1 MRCKKCDYRLWNLPS
16 RVCPECGQPF
26 RPSEFE
32 FPINSV
38 QFRCP
43 HCNQS
48 YYGTGEKGHLV
59 PIELECV
66 SCHRHIHMDEMVLLP
81 TEGIEEEQTKVDT
94 MPWLERDKRGAV
106 RAWFASVRMA
116 LVTPGRLIHT
126 VPEST
131 PVSSAVWFAFSRMDS
146 STSPAYS
153 QSWLSP

>member
-32 FPINSV
+32 FPVNSV

-59 PIELECV
+59 PIEFECV
-66 SCHRHIHMDEMVLLP
+66 SSHQIQP
-81 TEGIEEEQTKVDT
+81 K
-94 MPWLERDKRGAV
+94 KRPAQG
-106 RAWFASVRMA
+106 MA
-116 LVTPGRLIHT
+116 LGTLA
-126 VPEST
+126 PE
-131 PVSSAVWFAFSRMDS
+131 
-146 STSPAYS
+146 
-153 QSWLSP
+153 L